1 MRKTNALEMRRNLGK
16 VLRDLERYGE
26 PVLVEKN
33 REPAAV
39 VITLRDYRE
48 RFVDHA
54 AAEDRERLARDI
66 LSMRRH
72 ALKSSKTAAEMVRA
86 LRGPLG

>member
-16 VLRDLERYGE
+16 VLRDLERHGE

-54 AAEDRERLARDI
+54 AAEEREQLAREI
-66 LSMRRH
+66 LATRRR
-72 ALKSSKTAAEMVRA
+72 ARRTGKTAVAMVRE
-86 LRGPLG
+86 LRGPLR